1 MGREAISSAVMT
13 RSEALASGRGAGART
28 TTSGMLAS
36 GSARARARVRGQ
48 ARKAARRIM
57 ALRAEQRLGSDMQR
71 PAIHG
76 ECCFLHRLVQ

>member
-1 MGREAISSAVMT
+1 
-13 RSEALASGRGAGART
+13 
-28 TTSGMLAS
+28 
-36 GSARARARVRGQ
+36 
-48 ARKAARRIM
+48 M